1 MIGLIERFYN
11 PDQGSIE
18 FEGVDLTQLKIL
30 WYRDQIGIVS
40 QEPSLFSGTIGKDI
54 AYGYLGATQKEIGAA
69 AIAAYADSFI
79 WTFPKGYKTELEKVV
94 HNFQVCNPFSLG
106 LYQTNVTITHLTWIH
121 IFHSRWSETKDW

>member
-54 AYGYLGATQKEIGAA
+54 AYGYLGATQK
-69 AIAAYADSFI
+69 
-79 WTFPKGYKTELEKVV
+79 
-94 HNFQVCNPFSLG
+94 
-106 LYQTNVTITHLTWIH
+106 
-121 IFHSRWSETKDW
+121 